1 MTTKDA
7 LHRLIDELPDEQ
19 AERLLR
25 GISDPILRARARAP
39 MDDEPETPDEAAAV
53 AEGLAD
59 LEHGDV
65 LTTEQLRRSLGL

>member
-1 MTTKDA
+1 MTTKEA

-19 AERLLR
+19 AERLLH
-25 GISDPILRARARAP
+25 GISDPVLRARAYAP
-39 MDDEPETPDEAAAV
+39 DDDEPETAEEAEAV

-65 LTTEQLRRSLGL
+65 VTTEQLRRSLGL

>member
-1 MTTKDA
+1 MTTKEA

-19 AERLLR
+19 AERLLH
-25 GISDPILRARARAP
+25 GISNPVLRARAPAP
-39 MDDEPETPDEAAAV
+39 IDDEPETAEEAAAV
-53 AEGLAD
+53 AEGLGD